1 MGCIVGVDGG
11 NTKTIALVATSSG
24 VIIGAGRSGCS
35 DIYGATSPQ
44 AALDELELA
53 IDRALQA
60 AGQQRSDMDT
70 ACFCLA
76 GADWPEDYTY
86 LQSAIAAF
94 GFGRSITV
102 YNDSMGALR
111 AGTPDGVGVIISC
124 GTGIA
129 VAARNR
135 DGLFWQSGFWIE
147 SLGGIELGN
156 QALRAVYRADLGID
170 PPTSM
175 TEPILRHFQQPN
187 VEALLRLFTLRGSEP
202 PTVIEVSK
210 LAPMVLDEAEAGDA
224 AATDIVQQHGLHLA
238 EYALAAARKV
248 KLAHTAFPLV
258 LNGGIFR
265 HRGRGLV
272 DAIVGHL
279 APVYPDVQPVRSRH
293 EPAVGALLLALES
306 AGVVI
311 TDTIMNYVEQSLPS
325 YELFRT

>member
-53 IDRALQA
+53 VDRALQA
-60 AGQQRSDMDT
+60 AGQRRSDIET

-94 GFGRSITV
+94 GFGRNITV

-129 VAARNR
+129 VAARNQ

-147 SLGGIELGN
+147 SLGGFELGN
-156 QALRAVYRADLGID
+156 QALRAVYRAELGID

-175 TEPILRHFQQPN
+175 QEPILRHFQQPN
-187 VEALLRLFTLRGSEP
+187 VEALLRRFTRRGIEP
-202 PTVIEVSK
+202 PTVVDVSK
-210 LAPMVLDEAEAGDA
+210 LAPIVLNEAEAGDA
-224 AATDIVQQHGLHLA
+224 AAVGIVQEHGLHLA

-248 KLAHTAFPLV
+248 KLEGTAFPLV

-265 HRGRGLV
+265 HQGRGLV
-272 DAIVGHL
+272 DAIVAHL

-306 AGVVI
+306 AGVGI
-311 TDTIMNYVEQSLPS
+311 TDTVMSDVEQSLPS
-325 YELFRT
+325 HELFRT